1 MQLSVLPN
9 IPPTLGTMMKPSNFT
24 GRKTKAT
31 QKGTNYLSNSILSKN
46 QPENLVF
53 QNVYNL

>member
-1 MQLSVLPN
+1 
-9 IPPTLGTMMKPSNFT
+9 MMKPSNFT